1 MLVRRFW
8 GAGAFSF
15 DAKIRFCV
23 SRYDLQIT
31 ASSFIG
37 LCSYWLPKAPEG
49 CGIHPTRCSQDPVE
63 AYFNY
68 VRSCGGANSHPT
80 IGECFAAGAGYSTTA
95 VLSKHANNGVAMD
108 GARGAGARNKRVF
121 DNDDTLAFPLHGRR
135 GGSWRRDDDRDSGGV
150 CAVYLAVI
158 RWKRRTET
166 YPLAQGK
173 QERSRT
179 EGRKRT
185 EAKGAE
191 CTGDQSAHL
200 FSFLLLFATPPLV
213 VVWTFADL

>member
-1 MLVRRFW
+1 MCLGSSQTPGGTYKSTDDPRFERITESMRW
-8 GAGAFSF
+8 FKGWHDRVMSQPLTDQLSTEGRSMQFISYQ
-15 DAKIRFCV
+15 CW
-23 SRYDLQIT
+23 YDLQIT

-80 IGECFAAGAGYSTTA
+80 IAECFAAGAGYSTTA

-121 DNDDTLAFPLHGRR
+121 DDDDTLAFPLHGRR
-135 GGSWRRDDDRDSGGV
+135 GGSWRRDDDRDSGG
-150 CAVYLAVI
+150 
-158 RWKRRTET
+158 
-166 YPLAQGK
+166 Q
-173 QERSRT
+173 
-179 EGRKRT
+179 
-185 EAKGAE
+185 
-191 CTGDQSAHL
+191 TGTID
-200 FSFLLLFATPPLV
+200 
-213 VVWTFADL
+213 D